1 MDHDLPPAIAAYVEA
16 NARLDAEGMLAAF
29 APDAV
34 VLDDGGRHEGGR
46 HEGREEL
53 RAWIQTA
60 TLDSRAV
67 FTPDAWGEEAG
78 RIVVDGRTAG
88 NFSGSPIRFTFRF
101 QLKDGAIVAL
111 EIA

>member
-1 MDHDLPPAIAAYVEA
+1 MEHDLPPAIAAYVEA
-16 NARLDAEGMLAAF
+16 NARFDAEGMLAAF

-34 VLDDGGRHEGGR
+34 VLDNGGR

-60 TLDSRAV
+60 TLDNRAV
-67 FTPDAWGEEAG
+67 FSPDAWREENS
-78 RIVVDGRTAG
+78 RIVVDGLAAG
-88 NFSGSPIRFTFRF
+88 DFNGSPIRFTFRF
-101 QLKDGAIVAL
+101 QLKDEAIVAL